1 MYGGGDEEAVGGLEG
16 AEADL
21 DLELGAVL
29 AQSVQVESGA
39 QGSDPLLVGVG
50 VAVFGVVGVEAAG
63 GEEFDGVVSAQ
74 PAGLRGGM
82 SLGGPTTLDMSA
94 SGDRHDRSWSG
105 SARSQHT
112 RTGGS
117 DVGETPEPTGSHP
130 PTPRP

>member
-39 QGSDPLLVGVG
+39 HGSDPLLVGVG

-63 GEEFDGVVSAQ
+63 GEEFDGGRLSA
-74 PAGLRGGM
+74 
-82 SLGGPTTLDMSA
+82 
-94 SGDRHDRSWSG
+94 
-105 SARSQHT
+105 
-112 RTGGS
+112 TGGAS
-117 DVGETPEPTGSHP
+117 RRHVAWWPHNARHVRER
-130 PTPRP
+130 RPA